1 MKTNLSLASLAL
13 LPLLLSAKPT
23 QAASYSSTVLADGPI
38 AYYRFSDGVNTPVL
52 NLAHNSGSLGAA
64 ADGIYTAAHPVPGAL
79 PGSSDTAA
87 RASGGQNVS
96 VPYQAGLNV
105 PGAFSAEAWL
115 RPTTNFTDA
124 TLTCPLSSVQVNAP
138 RSGWLLYQSSGGW
151 NFRTYNTNTTTV
163 AVSIT
168 GGGALTVGAWYHVAC
183 VWDGTVG
190 KLYVNGVLAA
200 TSGPTNFVANP
211 NTPFT
216 MGTRSAGDFAWSGD
230 IDEVAFYPS
239 ALSDVQVANHYGN
252 GINPTPLVTY
262 SALILGDNPA
272 GYWRLGEAAFAAPVA
287 ANSGSMGAAA
297 NGQYL
302 GGAID
307 GAEAP
312 RPPQFFGF
320 EADNTAL
327 QLDGVKNFVSTVSGL
342 LNGKPRFTLTGWIR
356 RATDQAN
363 RTGLFGQNDIVEFGY
378 INNNTLECW
387 TDNGLDISPNPFPN
401 GAWEHIAL
409 VSDGSPGTLTMYTNG
424 VAAGSRTSV
433 LPGDNTFAFNIGGGG
448 IFDATGNFFNGQID
462 EVAVFDKALSAS
474 QVANEYFSTVAQAPL
489 ITRQP
494 QDTNLFEG
502 GTIQLSVSAAGSPDL
517 RYQWLYFGTDLQDQ
531 TNSTLV
537 ITNAQLFD
545 TGTYSVR
552 VDNDFGSLESDGADV
567 NVLPTTPPV
576 ITQDPAPAS
585 RYVGSPRVV
594 FSVTA
599 TGGNNLTYQWQS
611 GNGDIPGATNSTL
624 VISNVQPS
632 DADFYQVTVSNEA
645 GSTTSSPAELTI
657 VTPAPGSYEAAI
669 LAGGP
674 VAYWRLDEA
683 SGTIAHD
690 NWGGYDGTY
699 NGGVTLGVP
708 GSLTGDS
715 DTAAEFNGTSG
726 YVGTPLSLNG
736 QKDVTLLGWMRR
748 TGDQADRTGLWG
760 QNDLIEFGYID
771 NNTIQSW
778 IDNFDAA
785 VNVSPNPIPNL
796 QWAQLALVVNSG
808 VHTVYVNGSPAGSA
822 TLTSSDYGTTAFK
835 FNIAGGG
842 IFDASGNFFKGQVDD
857 VSVYYRA
864 LSSAELCSLYLK
876 GSGTP
881 VALQIDPTGNIL
893 ADSKP
898 SGIPHNGL
906 DFGAEWAGSDADAVS
921 VTRSGVMKFTATE
934 GDQVKVNA
942 HPDFNTTSGTIMFWV
957 RTAGVS
963 GPGDYAA
970 MLVDRRSANGDVI
983 TMTTTGEI
991 FVQASGGV
999 NSFQTTRKVNDDHWH
1014 HVTYVY
1020 DQSASGS
1027 TTIYI
1032 DGVLDTSQAS
1042 TGSWSWD
1049 PNEPIELGRSH
1060 DPFWYALDGSMDD
1073 VRVYNV
1079 RLSASEISSVY
1090 DGDGST
1096 PVAASA
1102 MVLRLNFEAPPSGTT
1117 IRWPCGVLQQ
1127 ADELIGD
1134 GSGTIWNDIPNASP
1148 PYTILPD
1155 TAARFFR
1162 LRL

>member
-1 MKTNLSLASLAL
+1 MKTNLSLTTLAL
-13 LPLLLSAKPT
+13 LVLLPGARPI

-52 NLAHNSGSLGAA
+52 NLAHNSGTLGAA
-64 ADGIYTAAHPVPGAL
+64 ADGTYTAAHPVPGAL
-79 PGSSDTAA
+79 PGSTDTAA
-87 RASGGQNVS
+87 RASGGQNIS
-96 VPYQAGLNV
+96 VPYQSGLNV

-138 RSGWLLYQSSGGW
+138 RSGWLLYQSSGGF

-168 GGGALTVGAWYHVAC
+168 GGGALTVGAWYHVVC
-183 VWDGTVG
+183 TWDGSVG
-190 KLYVNGVLAA
+190 RLYVNGALAA
-200 TSGPTNFVANP
+200 SSGPTNYAPNP
-211 NTPFT
+211 NTAFT

-239 ALSDVQVANHYGN
+239 ALSDVLVAAHYAN
-252 GINPTPLVTY
+252 GINPAPA
-262 SALILGDNPA
+262 SAYNTVILADNPA
-272 GYWRLGEAAFAAPVA
+272 GYWRLGEAAFAAPTA

-327 QLDGVKNFVSTVSGL
+327 QLDGVNDFVTTVSGL
-342 LNGKPRFTLTGWIR
+342 LNGKPRFTLSGWIR
-356 RATDQAN
+356 RGTDQAS

-378 INNNTLECW
+378 IANNTLECW
-387 TDNGLDISPNPFPN
+387 TDNGLDIPNAFPN
-401 GAWEHIAL
+401 GQWEHIAL
-409 VSDGSPGTLTMYTNG
+409 VSEGSPGTIRMYTNG
-424 VAAGSRTSV
+424 VVAGSRSSV
-433 LPGDNTFAFNIGGGG
+433 LPADNTFAFNIGGGG
-448 IFDATGNFFNGQID
+448 IFDVTGNFFNGQID

-474 QVANEYFSTVAQAPL
+474 QVANEYFATVAQGPI
-489 ITRQP
+489 ITQQP
-494 QDTNLFEG
+494 QGTNLFEG
-502 GTIQLSVSAAGSPDL
+502 GTIQISVSAVGTPDL
-517 RYQWLYFGTDLQDQ
+517 RYQWLYFGTDVQDQ

-545 TGTYSVR
+545 SGTYSVR
-552 VDNDFGSLESDGADV
+552 IDNDFGSVESDTVEV
-567 NVLPTTPPV
+567 NVLSTTPPV
-576 ITQDPAPAS
+576 ITQDPASAS
-585 RYVGSPRVV
+585 RYAGAPRVT
-594 FSVTA
+594 FSVSA
-599 TGGNNLTYQWQS
+599 TGGNNLTYQWQFEGS
-611 GNGDIPGATNSTL
+611 DILDATNRTL

-632 DADFYQVTVSNEA
+632 QAGLYQVTVSNEA
-645 GSTTSSPAELTI
+645 GSTTSGTAELSI
-657 VTPAPGSYEAAI
+657 LTPAPDSYEAAI
-669 LAGGP
+669 VAGGP
-674 VAYWRLDEA
+674 VAYWRLDESA
-683 SGTIAHD
+683 GTTAHD
-690 NWGGYDGTY
+690 NWGGFDGTY

-708 GSLTGDS
+708 GALIGDA

-748 TGDQADRTGLWG
+748 TGDQANRTGLWG

-778 IDNFDAA
+778 VDNFDAA
-785 VNVSPNPIPNL
+785 VNISPNPVPNL

-822 TLTSSDYGTTAFK
+822 TLASTDYGTTPFT

-842 IFDASGNFFKGQVDD
+842 IFDATGNFFKGQVDD

-864 LSSAELCSLYLK
+864 LSSSELCALYLK

-881 VALQIDPTGNIL
+881 VTVQIDHTGNIVT
-893 ADSKP
+893 DSKP
-898 SGIPHNGL
+898 SGVPHHGN
-906 DFGAEWAGSDADAVS
+906 DYGAEWAASDADAVS
-921 VTRSGVMKFTATE
+921 VTRSGVMKFVATE
-934 GDQVKVNA
+934 GDQIKVNP
-942 HPDFNTTSGTIMFWV
+942 HPDFNTTSGTIMLWV
-957 RTAGVS
+957 RTPGTS
-963 GPGDYAA
+963 GPGEYAA
-970 MLVDRRSANGDVI
+970 ILVDRRSANGDVI
-983 TMTTTGEI
+983 TMTETGEI

-999 NSFQTTRKVNDDHWH
+999 NSFQATRKINDDHWH
-1014 HVTYVY
+1014 HIAYVY

-1027 TTIYI
+1027 TTIYV
-1032 DGVLDTSQAS
+1032 DGVLDTTQAS

-1049 PNEPIELGRSH
+1049 PNQPIELGRSH
-1060 DPFWYALDGSMDD
+1060 DPYWFAFNGSMDD
-1073 VRVYNV
+1073 VRVYNTP
-1079 RLSASEISSVY
+1079 LSASQISSVY
-1090 DGDGST
+1090 DGDGAT

-1102 MVLRLNFEAPPSGTT
+1102 LVLRLNFEAPPTGVT

-1134 GSGTIWNDIPNASP
+1134 GSGTIWNDIPSASP

-1155 TAARFFR
+1155 SAAKFFR